1 MIELKR
7 NIFKRAVSITA
18 AAAVTVT
25 LCGGCTAAESG
36 TDGIKVTYD
45 GQTIELD
52 AAPEIINDRVMVP
65 MRAIFE
71 AFGAKVKWDGESK
84 TITSK
89 KKSKTITMTI
99 DSCDM
104 TKNDETY
111 TFDTAPVI
119 ENGRTL
125 VPVRAISDLLGLNA
139 EWDEGSRTVVI
150 TTPADEDDNEWE
162 KNTGTIDLDKMS
174 VIGDG
179 VSVSGKVITITSGG
193 DFTVTGECA
202 DGQIVVDTEDKAKMR
217 LSGMSLTNTDGAAIY
232 VKNADKAY
240 ITISK
245 DTENSISDGAS
256 YTSGDENEKAAITSR
271 DNLEIKGNGS
281 LTVNA
286 SYNNGIDCSDSLDIE
301 NGSITVNAVNDGIN
315 VNDTLAVSGGTL
327 TVNAQGDGMQAGEII
342 DVSGGKLNITTT
354 GEVASSTSET
364 RGFGRFAQAETP
376 TETTQ
381 TDTAS
386 DASSKGIKADWLVD
400 ISGGTLN
407 LTTTDHA
414 IHCTS
419 DMEISGGDITVAS
432 DNKGISAHGSL
443 TFNGGNVN
451 ITKSTEGIE
460 TKTVMTINDGDIS
473 VTASDDGINAGGGNT
488 FGGMG
493 RNTVQPDGQ
502 TMPNG
507 TERPNMEN
515 MTPPEAAD
523 GMNNMRRGGRGMGGN
538 ITPPDGQQ
546 MPDGQMPTDRMTTPD
561 GQTPPEMPDGQT
573 MPQMQGGGMR
583 GGMGMNRDSSEI
595 STEHHIQIN
604 GGTVYINAMGD
615 GIDSNGSI
623 VMDGGTVT
631 IDGTTFSGNSAL
643 DHDGAMMVNGGTLTA
658 VSAAGMVEAP
668 GSASKQNVLCYTLS
682 ENAEAGTKT
691 EIKNSGGTVIASH
704 TGKNAYQS
712 FIFSSPELVIGETY
726 TIYVNGEEKD
736 SFTVSDIITNVGTAT
751 FGGMGGG
758 RGMKG
763 ARPENTTQQDI

>member
-1 MIELKR
+1 MIVLKR
-7 NIFKRAVSITA
+7 DIFKKAVSIA
-18 AAAVTVT
+18 AAAAITVT
-25 LCGGCTAAESG
+25 LCGGCSAAGSG
-36 TDGIKVTYD
+36 TDDIKVTYD

-52 AAPEIINDRVMVP
+52 AEPEIINDRVMVP

-125 VPVRAISDLLGLNA
+125 VPVRAISDLLGLDA
-139 EWDEGSRTVVI
+139 EWDEESRTVTI
-150 TTPADEDDNEWE
+150 TTPAGEEDNEWE

-174 VIGDG
+174 VTGDG
-179 VSVSGKVITITSGG
+179 VSVSGKVITIASGG

-202 DGQIVVDTEDKAKMR
+202 DGQIVVDTEDKAKLR

-240 ITISK
+240 ITVSK

-256 YTSGDENEKAAITSR
+256 YASGDENEKAAITSR

-327 TVNAQGDGMQAGEII
+327 TVNAKGDGMQAGEII
-342 DVSGGKLNITTT
+342 DVSGGELNITTT

-364 RGFGRFAQAETP
+364 RGFGRFGQIETL
-376 TETTQ
+376 TDTAQ
-381 TDTAS
+381 TDAAS

-419 DMEISGGDITVAS
+419 DMEISGGDITISS

-443 TFNGGNVN
+443 TFNGGKVN

-493 RNTVQPDGQ
+493 RTMVQPDGQ

-507 TERPNMEN
+507 TERPASGD
-515 MTPPEAAD
+515 MTPPND
-523 GMNNMRRGGRGMGGN
+523 GTGEMRHGGRGMRSDM
-538 ITPPDGQQ
+538 TTPDGQP
-546 MPDGQMPTDRMTTPD
+546 MPDGQMPTDRMTPPD
-561 GQTPPEMPDGQT
+561 GQTPPEMPDGQAQ
-573 MPQMQGGGMR
+573 QMQGGGMR
-583 GGMGMNRDSSEI
+583 GGMGMNRDSSEV

-631 IDGTTFSGNSAL
+631 IDGTTFSGNGAL

-668 GSASKQNVLCYTLS
+668 GSASTQNVLCYTLS
-682 ENAEAGTKT
+682 ENAEAGTKI
-691 EIKNSGGTVIASH
+691 EVKKANGTVIASH

-712 FIFSSPELVIGETY
+712 FIFSSPELVTGETY

-736 SFTVSDIITNVGTAT
+736 SFTVSDAITNVGSAAA
-751 FGGMGGG
+751 GGMRGGH
-758 RGMKG
+758 GMNG
-763 ARPENTTQQDI
+763 MNRNAAPNENAV

>member
-1 MIELKR
+1 MISLKR
-7 NIFKRAVSITA
+7 NIFKRTVSIAA

-36 TDGIKVTYD
+36 TDSIKVTYD
-45 GQTIELD
+45 GQTIDLD

-139 EWDEGSRTVVI
+139 EWDEGSRTVKI
-150 TTPADEDDNEWE
+150 TTPADEEDNSWE
-162 KNTGTIDLDKMS
+162 KNTGTIDLDSMS
-174 VIGDG
+174 VTGDG
-179 VSVSGKVITITSGG
+179 VSVSGKVITIALGG

-202 DGQIVVDTEDKAKMR
+202 DGQIVIDTEDKAKLR

-232 VKNADKAY
+232 IKNADKAY
-240 ITISK
+240 ITVSK
-245 DTENSISDGAS
+245 DSENSVSDGAE
-256 YTSGDENEKAAITSR
+256 YASGDENEKAAITSR

-281 LTVNA
+281 LTVNG

-301 NGSITVNAVNDGIN
+301 NGNITVNAANDGIN

-327 TVNAQGDGMQAGEII
+327 TVYAKGDGMQAGEII
-342 DVSGGKLNITTT
+342 DVSGGEVNITTT
-354 GEVASSTSET
+354 GEVASSASEM
-364 RGFGRFAQAETP
+364 RDFGRFAQNATP

-400 ISGGTLN
+400 ISGGTLD

-419 DMEISGGDITVAS
+419 DMEISGGDITISS
-432 DNKGISAHGSL
+432 DNKGISAHGNL
-443 TFNGGNVN
+443 TFDGGKVN

-493 RNTVQPDGQ
+493 RNMAATDGQ

-507 TERPNMEN
+507 MERPNTEN
-515 MTPPEAAD
+515 MTPPEVTE
-523 GMNNMRRGGRGMGGN
+523 GMNGMRHGGRGMGEN
-538 ITPPDGQQ
+538 MTPPDGQQ
-546 MPDGQMPTDRMTTPD
+546 MPDGQTPPEMPD
-561 GQTPPEMPDGQT
+561 GQVPQMPDGQT

-583 GGMGMNRDSSEI
+583 GGMGMNRDSAEI
-595 STEHHIQIN
+595 SAEHHIQIN

-658 VSAAGMVEAP
+658 VSAAGMVEIP

-682 ENAEAGTKT
+682 ESVAAGAKT
-691 EIKNSGGTVIASH
+691 EVKRSDGTVIASH

-712 FIFSSPELVIGETY
+712 FIFSSSELVTGETY

-736 SFTVSDIITNVGTAT
+736 SFTVSESVSTVGSAT
-751 FGGMGGG
+751 LNGMGGG
-758 RGMKG
+758 MRQGRGMRG
-763 ARPENTTQQDI
+763 ALPDDAA

>member
-7 NIFKRAVSITA
+7 NIFKRAVSIAA

-52 AAPEIINDRVMVP
+52 AEPEIINDRVMVP

-71 AFGAKVKWDGESK
+71 AFGAKVKWDGDSK

-125 VPVRAISDLLGLNA
+125 VPVRAISDLLGLDA

-150 TTPADEDDNEWE
+150 TTPADEDDNSWE
-162 KNTGTIDLDKMS
+162 QNTGTIDLDKMS
-174 VIGDG
+174 VTGDG

-193 DFTVTGECA
+193 DFTVTGECS
-202 DGQIVVDTEDKAKMR
+202 DGQIIVDTEDKAKLR

-240 ITISK
+240 ITVSK
-245 DTENSISDGAS
+245 DTENSVSDGAS
-256 YTSGDENEKAAITSR
+256 YASGDENEKAAITSR

-301 NGSITVNAVNDGIN
+301 NGSITVNAANDGIN

-327 TVNAQGDGMQAGEII
+327 TVNAKGDGMQAGEII
-342 DVSGGKLNITTT
+342 DVSGGELNITTT
-354 GEVASSTSET
+354 GEVASSSSET
-364 RGFGRFAQAETP
+364 RGFGRFAQAEAA

-419 DMEISGGDITVAS
+419 DMEISGGDITVSS

-443 TFNGGNVN
+443 TFDGGKVN

-502 TMPNG
+502 AMPNG
-507 TERPNMEN
+507 TERPDMGS
-515 MTPPEAAD
+515 MTPPND
-523 GMNNMRRGGRGMGGN
+523 GTGDMRHGGRGMGGN
-538 ITPPDGQQ
+538 ITI
-546 MPDGQMPTDRMTTPD
+546 PDGQMPTDRMT
-561 GQTPPEMPDGQT
+561 MPDGQT

-643 DHDGAMMVNGGTLTA
+643 DHDGTMMVNGGTLTA

-691 EIKNSGGTVIASH
+691 EVKNSGGKVIASH

-712 FIFSSPELVIGETY
+712 FIFSSPELVTGETY

-736 SFTVSDIITNVGTAT
+736 SFTVSDIITNVGTSA

-758 RGMKG
+758 MRGGHGMNG
-763 ARPENTTQQDI
+763 MRTDAETA

>member
-1 MIELKR
+1 MKR
-7 NIFKRAVSITA
+7 NTVKKITCMA
-18 AAAVTVT
+18 AAAMFAVTM
-25 LCGGCTAAESG
+25 CGGCTAAESG
-36 TDGIKVTYD
+36 TDSIKVMYD

-139 EWDEGSRTVVI
+139 EWDEGSRTVKI
-150 TTPADEDDNEWE
+150 TTPADEEDNSWE
-162 KNTGTIDLDKMS
+162 KNTGTIDLDSMS
-174 VIGDG
+174 VTGDG
-179 VSVSGKVITITSGG
+179 VSVSGKVITIASGG

-202 DGQIVVDTEDKAKMR
+202 DGQIVIDTDDKAKLR

-232 VKNADKAY
+232 IKNADKAY
-240 ITISK
+240 ITVSK
-245 DTENSISDGAS
+245 DSENSVSDGAE

-281 LTVNA
+281 LTVNG

-301 NGSITVNAVNDGIN
+301 NGNIKVNAVNDGIN

-327 TVNAQGDGMQAGEII
+327 TVNAKGDGMQAGEIVDI
-342 DVSGGKLNITTT
+342 MGGEVNITTT
-354 GEVASSTSET
+354 GEVASSASET
-364 RGFGRFAQAETP
+364 RDFGRFTQNTTP

-400 ISGGTLN
+400 ISGGTLD

-419 DMEISGGDITVAS
+419 DMEISGGDITISS
-432 DNKGISAHGSL
+432 DNKGISAHENL
-443 TFNGGNVN
+443 TFDGGKVN

-493 RNTVQPDGQ
+493 RNMAATDGQ

-507 TERPNMEN
+507 MEHPNTEN
-515 MTPPEAAD
+515 MTPPEVTE
-523 GMNNMRRGGRGMGGN
+523 GMNGMRHGGRGMGEN
-538 ITPPDGQQ
+538 MTPPDGQQ
-546 MPDGQMPTDRMTTPD
+546 MPD

-573 MPQMQGGGMR
+573 MSQMQGGGMR
-583 GGMGMNRDSSEI
+583 GGMGMNRDSAEI
-595 STEHHIQIN
+595 SAEHHIQIN

-658 VSAAGMVEAP
+658 VSAAGMVEIP

-682 ENAEAGTKT
+682 ESVAAGAKT
-691 EIKNSGGTVIASH
+691 EVKRSDGTVIASH

-712 FIFSSPELVIGETY
+712 FIFSSSELVTGETY

-736 SFTVSDIITNVGTAT
+736 SFTVSESVSTVGSAT
-751 FGGMGGG
+751 LNGMGGG
-758 RGMKG
+758 MRQGRGMRG
-763 ARPENTTQQDI
+763 ALPDDAARQNGQYSEKTS